1 MASPEIS
8 SCTISSSSQSIIP
21 MAIPST
27 LPSISIKLDRSNYMF
42 WKSQILPAARAHDLE
57 VFLLSPKPK
66 PDEFI
71 VDSTN
76 SNVLLTNPDYRSWI
90 RLDQFVM
97 SWLLSSI
104 SKQMLGH
111 VVHCQSV
118 VEVWIVLEQLFS
130 TKSKTRALQLHLSL
144 QTLKKGNG
152 STEDLNLTLG
162 ESVTL
167 QEVQYMLQTHEMRLE
182 SLNTTTMV
190 ELSHS
195 IAHFV
200 HKQFSLTSHFR
211 GPQRDRYNRG
221 GEGRFS
227 SNGGHS
233 YNITNTLNEPVSNVW
248 KKQAIQL

>member
-1 MASPEIS
+1 
-8 SCTISSSSQSIIP
+8 
-21 MAIPST
+21 
-27 LPSISIKLDRSNYMF
+27 MF

-57 VFLLSPKPK
+57 VFLLGPKPK

-71 VDSTN
+71 VDFTN
-76 SNVLLTNPDYRSWI
+76 SNVLFTNPDYRSWI

-104 SKQMLGH
+104 SEQMLGH

-130 TKSKTRALQLHLSL
+130 TKSKTRALQL

-152 STEDLNLTLG
+152 SIEDYVLKMKSLATSLIATGQQISDDELILYILRGLGLEFESVIVNLTSG

-195 IAHFV
+195 TAHFV
-200 HKQFSLTSHFR
+200 HKQFSPILHFR
-211 GPQRDRYNRG
+211 G
-221 GEGRFS
+221 S
-227 SNGGHS
+227 
-233 YNITNTLNEPVSNVW
+233 
-248 KKQAIQL
+248 

>member
-1 MASPEIS
+1 MASPERS
-8 SCTISSSSQSIIP
+8 SCTISSCSQSIIP

-42 WKSQILPAARAHDLE
+42 WKSQILPGARAHDLE
-57 VFLLSPKPK
+57 VFLLGPKSK
-66 PDEFI
+66 QDEFI

-76 SNVLLTNPDYRSWI
+76 PNVLLTNPDYRSWI
-90 RLDQFVM
+90 RLDRFVM

-104 SKQMLGH
+104 SEQLLGH

-130 TKSKTRALQLHLSL
+130 TKSKTRALQLRLSL

-152 STEDLNLTLG
+152 SIEDYVLKMKSLATSLIAAGQQISDDELILYILKGLGPEFEFVIVNLTSR

-167 QEVQYMLQTHEMRLE
+167 QEVQYMLRTHEMRLE

-195 IAHFV
+195 TTHFV
-200 HKQFSLTSHFR
+200 HK
-211 GPQRDRYNRG
+211 
-221 GEGRFS
+221 
-227 SNGGHS
+227 
-233 YNITNTLNEPVSNVW
+233 
-248 KKQAIQL
+248 